1 MTQSGFLQITSP
13 ARFRAGLLALAL
25 ATGVGLSSPAWREG
39 LLMHE
44 AEVAPPPVPAAQ
56 ALPAAEPELSLPQQR
71 VAQFI
76 AEEWDLESHYA
87 TTVVRAAYGAAQ
99 RYALDPFLLL
109 AMAAKESAFRH
120 IGNPG
125 GGQDPL
131 RPYGIMQVA
140 GRFHPEKFED
150 GVVRPTGL
158 AENVRLGAQVV
169 REYLDREKGN
179 VRRALL
185 RYNGSLHKSGEY
197 FQSVSRLRKK
207 LLEAASDEEGLGA

>member
-1 MTQSGFLQITSP
+1 MTHTGILQAVPS
-13 ARFRAGLLALAL
+13 ARFRGGLLALAL
-25 ATGVGLSSPAWREG
+25 AAGVGLSSPAWRDG
-39 LLMHE
+39 LLLHE
-44 AEVAPPPVPAAQ
+44 AEVLPARAPAARV
-56 ALPAAEPELSLPQQR
+56 LPTVEPELSLPQQR

-76 AEEWDLESHYA
+76 AEEWELEAHYA
-87 TTVVRAAYGAAQ
+87 AAVVRAAYGAAQ
-99 RYALDPFLLL
+99 RYTLDPFLLL
-109 AMAAKESAFRH
+109 AMAAKESSFRH